1 MEQNKAIQI
10 LIDAIGVAQKR
21 GAYSLDEVDEILPA
35 IKTFT
40 VVKEPVK
47 DSEEVKEEEV
57 KSE

>member
-21 GAYSLDEVDEILPA
+21 GAYSLDEIDVILPA
-35 IKTFT
+35 IKTF
-40 VVKEPVK
+40 VKK
-47 DSEEVKEEEV
+47 EEVKEEEV